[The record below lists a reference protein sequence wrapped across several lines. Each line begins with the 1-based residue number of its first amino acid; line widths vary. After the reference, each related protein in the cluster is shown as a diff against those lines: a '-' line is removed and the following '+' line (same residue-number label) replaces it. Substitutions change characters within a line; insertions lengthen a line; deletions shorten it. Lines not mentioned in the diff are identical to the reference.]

1 VALVQFATGA
11 SPPVDVRRID
21 LRPLVNAAL
30 ERRMEG
36 AR

>member
-1 VALVQFATGA
+1 
-11 SPPVDVRRID
+11 VDVRRID
-21 LRPLVNAAL
+21 LLPLVNAAL

>member
-1 VALVQFATGA
+1 
-11 SPPVDVRRID
+11 VDVRRID